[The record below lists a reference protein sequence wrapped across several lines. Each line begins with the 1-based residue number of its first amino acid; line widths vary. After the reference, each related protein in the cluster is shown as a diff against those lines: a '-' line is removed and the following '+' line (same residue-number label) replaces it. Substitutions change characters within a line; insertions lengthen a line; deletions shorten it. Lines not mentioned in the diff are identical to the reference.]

1 MKHQVA
7 QHSARRRRLRK
18 GGPHSPRDR
27 LFEQRSS
34 RCRGTPLL
42 VPKSRLDAV
51 KRVTREA
58 ARAFT
63 VGDPPDPKTAVGP
76 MVSQKQ
82 YGRVQSYIHKGIE
95 EGAPV
100 KRERPPC
107 ISRHSRKSSSGA
119 FAVLERMSLNCRRF
133 GGPPYV
139 CNPVAG
145 RTRCSRCS
153 SCSGHQMLPR
163 FTKAKACRV

>member
-1 MKHQVA
+1 MKHQIA

-42 VPKSRLDAV
+42 VPKSRLDSV

-58 ARAFT
+58 TRAFT

-82 YGRVQSYIHKGIE
+82 YGRRAILHPQGY
-95 EGAPV
+95 
-100 KRERPPC
+100 
-107 ISRHSRKSSSGA
+107 
-119 FAVLERMSLNCRRF
+119 RR
-133 GGPPYV
+133 
-139 CNPVAG
+139 G
-145 RTRCSRCS
+145 RTCQASEATVCFPAQPEIIVRRVRCSRANEPQLSEVRRSTIRLQS
-153 SCSGHQMLPR
+153 SGRADAMFSLQ
-163 FTKAKACRV
+163 